1 MSDTKTGRVEWR
13 DGLNFHAVGGSG
25 FALDFSSTSPAE
37 GGSPMEIALLAAA
50 GCTAMDVISI
60 LQKKRQNVTDFA
72 IEISGRRADEH
83 PKVYTEMSLTYV
95 LAGEGIDPAAVERA
109 IELSMTKY
117 CSVSIMFKQA
127 GIKFNTDFRIEEPAV
142 AAVA

>member
-1 MSDTKTGRVEWR
+1 MANTKTGRVEWR

-25 FALDFSSTSPAE
+25 YEFDFSGESPDK
-37 GGSPMEIALLAAA
+37 GISPMEATLLSAA

-60 LQKKRQNVTDFA
+60 LQKKRQNVTGFA
-72 IEISGRRADEH
+72 IEISGERAESH
-83 PKVYTEMSLTYV
+83 PMVYTEMSLTYV
-95 LAGEGIDPAAVERA
+95 VKGENVDPEAVARA

-127 GIKFNTDFRIEEPAV
+127 GIKFNTDYRIESE
-142 AAVA
+142 

>member
-25 FALDFSSTSPAE
+25 YRFDFSGSSPAE
-37 GGSPMEIALLAAA
+37 GGSPMEVALLAAA

-60 LQKKRQNVTDFA
+60 LQKKRQKVTDFA
-72 IEISGRRADEH
+72 IEVSGQRAEEH

-95 LAGEGIDPAAVERA
+95 VKGEAVDPEAVARA

-127 GIKFNTDFRIEEPAV
+127 GIKFNSDYRIE
-142 AAVA
+142 AA